1 MFKTE
6 VLLTEEQIQNR
17 VQELADKI
25 NADYQGITVD
35 ILCIL
40 KGSLVFA
47 ADLIRR
53 LTFPIRIHFMQVRSY
68 GSHTQTTGTVHLR
81 FSSDYE
87 LKQCDVL
94 LVEDILDTG
103 ITLEFVQEH
112 LKQKDLKRLK
122 TCVLLDKPARRKV
135 NIKPDYVGFE
145 IEDHFVVGYGLDFQE
160 FGRNLP
166 YIGVLHH
173 GVAQSAEKD
182 K

>member
-1 MFKTE
+1 VFKTE
-6 VLLTEEQIQNR
+6 VLFTEEQIQNR
-17 VQELADKI
+17 VQELAEKI
-25 NADYQGITVD
+25 NAEYEGITID

-53 LTFPIRIHFMQVRSY
+53 LTIPIRIHFMQVRSY
-68 GSHTQTTGTVHLR
+68 GNNTQSTGTIHLH

-112 LKQKDLKRLK
+112 LKEKNLKSLR

-135 NIKPDYVGFE
+135 NIRADYVGFK
-145 IEDHFVVGYGLDFQE
+145 IEDHFVVGYGLDFKE

-166 YIGVLHH
+166 YIGILT
-173 GVAQSAEKD
+173 AENAESTE
-182 K
+182 

>member
-6 VLLTEEQIQNR
+6 ILLTEEQIQNR

-25 NADYQGITVD
+25 NADYEGTTLDV
-35 ILCIL
+35 LCIL

-53 LTFPIRIHFMQVRSY
+53 LTIPLRIHFMQVRSY
-68 GSHTQTTGTVHLR
+68 GGRTQSSGTVHLH

-112 LKQKDLKRLK
+112 LGQKNLKSSR
-122 TCVLLDKPARRKV
+122 TCVLLDKPVRRKV
-135 NIKPDYVGFE
+135 NIRPDYVGFE
-145 IEDHFVVGYGLDFQE
+145 IEDHFVVGYGLDYKE

-166 YIGVLHH
+166 YIGVIHH
-173 GVAQSAEKD
+173 EDTENTEEKN
-182 K
+182 

>member
-1 MFKTE
+1 VFKAE
-6 VLLTEEQIQNR
+6 PLLTEEQILGR
-17 VQELADKI
+17 VQDLANEI
-25 NADYQGITVD
+25 NADYERSTID

-53 LTFPIRIHFMQVRSY
+53 LTIPVRIHFMEVRSY
-68 GSHTQTTGTVHLR
+68 TGGTESSGTVYLH
-81 FSSDYE
+81 FSSDFE
-87 LKQCDVL
+87 LEQCDTL

-112 LKQKDLKRLK
+112 LKEKNLKSLR

-135 NIKPDYVGFE
+135 NIRPDYVGFE
-145 IEDHFVVGYGLDFQE
+145 IEDHFVVGYGLDYME

-166 YIGVLHH
+166 YIGILVP
-173 GVAQSAEKD
+173 D

>member
-1 MFKTE
+1 VFKTE

-17 VQELADKI
+17 VQELAEKI
-25 NADYQGITVD
+25 NAEYEGITVD

-53 LTFPIRIHFMQVRSY
+53 LTIPIRIHFMQVRSY
-68 GSHTQTTGTVHLR
+68 GSNTQSTGTVHLH

-112 LKQKDLKRLK
+112 LKEKNLKSLR

-135 NIKPDYVGFE
+135 NIRADYVGFK
-145 IEDHFVVGYGLDFQE
+145 IEDHFVVGYGLDFKE

-166 YIGVLHH
+166 YIGILT
-173 GVAQSAEKD
+173 AENAASTE
-182 K
+182 

>member
-1 MFKTE
+1 VFKTE
-6 VLLTEEQIQNR
+6 VLLTEEEIQNR

-25 NADYQGITVD
+25 NTEYKGITVD

-53 LTFPIRIHFMQVRSY
+53 LTIPLRIHFMQVRSY
-68 GSHTQTTGTVHLR
+68 GRHTESTGTVHLH

-87 LKQCDVL
+87 LKECDVL

-112 LKQKDLKRLK
+112 LKQKNLKSLR

-135 NIKPDYVGFE
+135 NIRPDYVGFE
-145 IEDHFVVGYGLDFQE
+145 IADHFVVGYGLDFKE

-166 YIGVLHH
+166 YIGILHH
-173 GVAQSAEKD
+173 GVTETAEENK
-182 K
+182 